1 MMVLFLKRKKKISV
15 HPYTQITNFMLIITR
30 IFSYCYTIYKALW
43 WLEIASV
50 EILWHQIPMGSPVYG
65 SVKVINFF

>member
-30 IFSYCYTIYKALW
+30 IFSYCYTIYIALW

-65 SVKVINFF
+65 SEKVINFF

>member
-1 MMVLFLKRKKKISV
+1 
-15 HPYTQITNFMLIITR
+15 MLIITR
-30 IFSYCYTIYKALW
+30 IFSYCYNIYIALW

-50 EILWHQIPMGSPVYG
+50 ETLWHQIPMESSVYG

>member
-1 MMVLFLKRKKKISV
+1 
-15 HPYTQITNFMLIITR
+15 MLIITR
-30 IFSYCYTIYKALW
+30 IISYCYTIYKALW

-50 EILWHQIPMGSPVYG
+50 EILWHRIPMGSPVYG